1 MVPIAGVCSGNT
13 GSQAWILARA
23 NPARGLNS
31 AGKPPH
37 PGREIAAE
45 AWVFIGLDFGTSAVK
60 ALLVDGAQAVIGTAS
75 ATLAAA
81 RPAPGHSEQHPADW
95 YRALLAV
102 MDALAAAH
110 PAETA
115 AVQAIG
121 LSGQMHGA
129 VLLDAAGEVLRPA
142 ILWNDTRAAAE
153 CAELE
158 AVFPALRSVAGNIA
172 MPGFTAPKLL
182 WVRRHE
188 PEIFARTA
196 KILLPKAWMRWR
208 MTGETIEEMS
218 DASGTLWLDVAAR
231 DWSDAALAATG
242 LSRAHMPRLVE
253 GNAPAGTLLPAL
265 AARWGMRRAPI
276 LAGGAGDN
284 AAGAVGLGAIA
295 PGSAFLSLGTSGVV
309 FATTSHFAPAPQSAV
324 HAFCHAV
331 PATWHQMGVTLSAAA
346 SLAWWAG
353 VVGRGEADL
362 LAGLAPPRRPAG
374 AIFLPYLSGERTPH
388 NDAAIRGAFAG
399 LSHDTD
405 AADLTQAVLEGVAF
419 SFRDA
424 LDALAGAGT
433 VIAEADVIGGGSRAA
448 VWVGILAAVLGI
460 PLHRLAD
467 GEHGGAFG
475 AARLARLAATGED
488 PAAVCTPPRRLA
500 AVLPDPELAGLYTAR
515 LAHYRALYPALRGVL
530 A

>member
-1 MVPIAGVCSGNT
+1 M
-13 GSQAWILARA
+13 
-23 NPARGLNS
+23 
-31 AGKPPH
+31 
-37 PGREIAAE
+37 
-45 AWVFIGLDFGTSAVK
+45 FIGLDFGTSAVK
-60 ALLVDGAQAVIGTAS
+60 ALLVDGAQAIIGAAS
-75 ATLAAA
+75 APLAAA

-95 YRALLAV
+95 HAAMLAV

-158 AVFPALRSVAGNIA
+158 AAFPALRAVAGNLA

-188 PEIFARTA
+188 PEIFARIATV
-196 KILLPKAWMRWR
+196 LLPKAWVRWR
-208 MTGETIEEMS
+208 MTGEMIEEMS

-242 LSRAHMPRLVE
+242 LSRANMPRLVE
-253 GNAPAGTLLPAL
+253 GTAPAGTLLPAL
-265 AARWGMRRAPI
+265 SARWGMRRPPI

-295 PGSAFLSLGTSGVV
+295 PGSAFLSLGTSGVL
-309 FATTSHFAPAPQSAV
+309 FATTPRFAPAPQSAV

-331 PATWHQMGVTLSAAA
+331 PATWHQMGVTLSAGA
-346 SLAWWAG
+346 SLAWWSGVAG
-353 VVGRGEADL
+353 RSEAEL

-374 AIFLPYLSGERTPH
+374 ATFLPYLSGERTPH
-388 NDAAIRGAFAG
+388 NDAAIRGAFLG

-405 AADLTQAVLEGVAF
+405 TPDLTQAVLEGVAF

-424 LDALAGAGT
+424 LDALAEAGT
-433 VIAEADVIGGGSRAA
+433 RITEADVIGGGSRSA
-448 VWVGILAAVLGI
+448 VWVGILASALGI
-460 PLHRLAD
+460 TLHRLAD

-475 AARLARLAATGED
+475 AARLARLASTGEA
-488 PAAVCTPPRRLA
+488 PATICTPPRRIA
-500 AVLPDPELAGLYTAR
+500 AFVPDAELAGLYAGR
-515 LAHYRALYPALRGVL
+515 LARYRGIYRALKEA
-530 A
+530 